1 MPQDEQDRNSPPP
14 PPGPLAKGTPWLIG
28 LAILLYVASLW
39 LYFYGIGAD
48 RYDTIESTRP
58 VLVFTLIVAMLGFG
72 GLLIF
77 RSLFAPED
85 DLGKRFAH
93 AREIFLIFSGI
104 FGTII
109 GFYFG
114 AADENDATPP
124 SLTEPIYENG
134 RIAVEIGGGVAPFI
148 ALLTRESRPDDVQMR
163 QGEARALSFVVGPCP
178 PDASITVVDGEGNR
192 DQSETTCPAETAG
205 GASNAAATANGS
217 AAPVNATGP

>member
-1 MPQDEQDRNSPPP
+1 MPQDEQDQKPPP
-14 PPGPLAKGTPWLIG
+14 PPSPLAKGSPWLIG

-39 LYFYGIGAD
+39 LYFYGIGAG

-72 GLLIF
+72 GVLIF
-77 RSLFAPED
+77 RSLFAPDD

-114 AADENDATPP
+114 AADEDNATPP
-124 SLTEPIYENG
+124 SLSEPIYESG
-134 RIAVEIGGGVAPFI
+134 RITVEIDGGVAPFI
-148 ALLTRESRPDDVQMR
+148 SLLTIESRPEYSQVR
-163 QGEARALSFVVGPCP
+163 QGDLRALSFAVAPCP
-178 PDASITVVDGEGNR
+178 TDASITVVDGEGNR
-192 DQSETTCPAETAG
+192 DQAEITCPAE
-205 GASNAAATANGS
+205 AAGS
-217 AAPVNATGP
+217 AAPVTNVAANSTNGAEGNGL